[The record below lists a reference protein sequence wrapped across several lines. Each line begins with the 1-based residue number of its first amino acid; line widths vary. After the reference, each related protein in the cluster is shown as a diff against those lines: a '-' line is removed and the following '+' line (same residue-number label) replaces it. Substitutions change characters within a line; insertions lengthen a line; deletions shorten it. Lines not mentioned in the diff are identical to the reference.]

1 MANDSG
7 GLIVSNLS
15 AGYGGC
21 TVLQDL
27 SMPAAAPGEVVSLI
41 GPNAA
46 GKSTLLR
53 ALAGLHPATGSVLLD
68 GRELN
73 GLSLAERARSVTYM
87 PQTLPQGV
95 ALTVLE
101 TLVSALRASP
111 VQGAVSQDEAATAL
125 AVLQRLGLD
134 GLAMRRLDQLSGGQK
149 QLASL
154 AQAVVRGPRL
164 LLLDEPTSAL
174 DLRHQLKVMKLVREL
189 AAERGMTVIMVLHD
203 LQAAARAS
211 DRVMVLS
218 EGVVAADGTPEQA
231 ITPAILAQVY
241 QVEAR
246 VERCARGTLQVMVD
260 DVL

>member
-1 MANDSG
+1 M
-7 GLIVSNLS
+7 VSNLT
-15 AGYGGC
+15 AGYGGR
-21 TVLQDL
+21 TVLRDL
-27 SMPAAAPGEVVSLI
+27 SLSMAAQGEVLSLI

-53 ALAGLHPATGSVLLD
+53 ALAGLHPATGSVVLD
-68 GRELN
+68 GQELN
-73 GLSLAERARSVTYM
+73 GLSLAERARLVTYM

-111 VQGAVSQDEAATAL
+111 VQGAISGDEAETAL
-125 AVLQRLGLD
+125 AVLERLGLE
-134 GLAMRRLDQLSGGQK
+134 GMAMRRLDQLSGGQK

-174 DLRHQLKVMKLVREL
+174 DLRHQLRVMKLVREL
-189 AAERGMTVIMVLHD
+189 AVERGMTVIMVLHD

-211 DRVMVLS
+211 DRVVVLS
-218 EGVVAADGTPEQA
+218 EGEVAADGPPGEA
-231 ITPAILAQVY
+231 ITPAILAKVY

>member
-1 MANDSG
+1 MSA
-7 GLIVSNLS
+7 GLTVSSLS
-15 AGYGGC
+15 AGYSGR
-21 TVLQDL
+21 TVVSDL
-27 SMPAAAPGEVVSLI
+27 SLPRSAPGEVLSLI

-53 ALAGLHPATGSVLLD
+53 ALAGLLPARGSVMLD
-68 GRELN
+68 GVELN
-73 GLSLAERARSVTYM
+73 GLSLAERARLVTYM

-95 ALTVLE
+95 GLTVLE

-111 VQGAVSQDEAATAL
+111 VQLEGAGDDAETAL
-125 AVLQRLGLD
+125 TVLDRLDLRGIAL
-134 GLAMRRLDQLSGGQK
+134 RRLDELSGGQK

-189 AAERGMTVIMVLHD
+189 AVERGMTVIMVLHD

-211 DRVMVLS
+211 DRIVVLS
-218 EGVVAADGTPEQA
+218 AGRIAADGRPEQA
-231 ITPAILAQVY
+231 ITPAILAEVY
-241 QVEAR
+241 QVVAR
-246 VERCARGTLQVMVD
+246 IERCGLGTLQVMVD

>member
-1 MANDSG
+1 MSG
-7 GLIVSNLS
+7 GFSVSNLS
-15 AGYGGC
+15 SGYGGK
-21 TVLQDL
+21 TVVRDL
-27 SMPAAAPGEVVSLI
+27 SLAEAAPGQVLSLI

-53 ALAGLHPATGSVLLD
+53 ALAGLHPAQGKVMLD

-73 GLSLAERARSVTYM
+73 GLSLAERAKRVTYM

-101 TLVSALRASP
+101 TLVSALRAAP
-111 VQGAVSQDEAATAL
+111 IEGASQDDAATAL
-125 AVLQRLGLD
+125 DVLDRLGLRA
-134 GLAMRRLDQLSGGQK
+134 LAMQRLDQLSGGQR

-174 DLRHQLKVMKLVREL
+174 DLHHQLRVLNLVREL
-189 AAERGMTVIMVLHD
+189 AAERGMIVIMVLHD

-211 DRVMVLS
+211 DRVVVLS
-218 EGVVAADGTPEQA
+218 EGVVVADGTPSEA
-231 ITPAILAQVY
+231 ITPDILAQVY
-241 QVEAR
+241 QVRAR
-246 VERCARGTLQVMVD
+246 VENCARGTLQVMVD